1 MTYFLSLGNGRTD
14 PEHHSQGVQG
24 LHCPGNILHSKFIS
38 NKLDR
43 FHLLL
48 IVTMGQM
55 SPTCYVLAA
64 FLPTKYKALLVDGE
78 ECWELKLGIN

>member
-1 MTYFLSLGNGRTD
+1 MINFLSLGNGRAD

-24 LHCPGNILHSKFIS
+24 LHCPGNIQHSKIIS

-48 IVTMGQM
+48 IVTMGKIP
-55 SPTCYVLAA
+55 PTCYMQLFYLQGTRLFWWTV
-64 FLPTKYKALLVDGE
+64 KSVR
-78 ECWELKLGIN
+78 N